1 MAVPSSKLFK
11 TNIEAELF
19 VFTYNEYCVKNVQIW
34 SYFWSE
40 CVKMRT
46 RNSSVFGHFS
56 RSGLGIRRSIVLTF
70 SFMTS
75 IKSISK
81 KQHLEKWWSTFWYG
95 LNLGKKMSICA
106 FWKKCRNKRLYLR
119 GFTIPLLFKLVCINM

>member
-19 VFTYNEYCVKNVQIW
+19 VFTYNEYCVKNVQIR

-70 SFMTS
+70 FYDEYKVYFKKTTS
-75 IKSISK
+75 RKMMVNILVWFKSRK
-81 KQHLEKWWSTFWYG
+81 KNEYMCFLEKMSQQASLSSRIYYSITF
-95 LNLGKKMSICA
+95 
-106 FWKKCRNKRLYLR
+106 
-119 GFTIPLLFKLVCINM
+119 